1 LGPALNGICRFVVE
15 EFLEKMFLLEN
26 QFAGNNH
33 KKLLQFIPNKL
44 QQLYKTNILS

>member
-26 QFAGNNH
+26 QFAGKNH
-33 KKLLQFIPNKL
+33 KKPLKNQHHLLE
-44 QQLYKTNILS
+44 SVA